1 MVWSR
6 HDQGGTGDDNSKAVE
21 KTDKS
26 DSHCSFPCV
35 LLLLRFID
43 GKCRASGDDDKEEEQ
58 AVVKSAKA
66 ASLNPIHWTDI
77 TLKQNHCTPTCAI
90 PKSPATHSNVLTV
103 LQQATSAREAGRTRI
118 FAKAHVPEVV
128 PSRMKYGE
136 IPSDVPR
143 AMIL

>member
-1 MVWSR
+1 VWSR
-6 HDQGGTGDDNSKAVE
+6 HDQRGTGDDNSQAVE
-21 KTDKS
+21 KTDES

-35 LLLLRFID
+35 LLLLSFID
-43 GKCRASGDDDKEEEQ
+43 WKCRASGEEDKEEEQ

-66 ASLNPIHWTDI
+66 TTLNLIHPTHI

-90 PKSPATHSNVLTV
+90 PRSPATHSNVLTV
-103 LQQATSAREAGRTRI
+103 LQQATSAREAGRTRM
-118 FAKAHVPEVV
+118 FAKAHVPDVV

-136 IPSDVPR
+136 IPSEVPR